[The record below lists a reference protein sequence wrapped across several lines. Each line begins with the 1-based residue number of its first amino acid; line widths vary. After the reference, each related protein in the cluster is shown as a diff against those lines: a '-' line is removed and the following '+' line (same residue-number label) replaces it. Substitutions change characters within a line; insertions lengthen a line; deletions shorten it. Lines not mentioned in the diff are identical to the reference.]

1 MDKIVLNQEE
11 LDQVEYHKAMS
22 SKTRYKL
29 MKLIKESRGIYNLL
43 QIKKIMNCSYQG
55 LLNNISM
62 LERVGLIITNQNVN
76 EISKPIYPMVKKE
89 RPTPK

>member
-29 MKLIKESRGIYNLL
+29 MKLIKEGKGIYNLL

-55 LLNNISM
+55 LLDNINR
-62 LERVGLIITNQNVN
+62 LEKVGLIILNQNTN
-76 EISKPIYPMVKKE
+76 KIGKPIYPMVKE
-89 RPTPK
+89 